1 MQVGRVQ
8 ESGRRKRKDVR
19 RVSREKRLHIQKNR
33 DDRSRREKAS
43 YTVLRE
49 TRMRG
54 KDGSGRKNR

>member
-1 MQVGRVQ
+1 M
-8 ESGRRKRKDVR
+8 
-19 RVSREKRLHIQKNR
+19 LKNR
-33 DDRSRREKAS
+33 DDRSRRKKDS